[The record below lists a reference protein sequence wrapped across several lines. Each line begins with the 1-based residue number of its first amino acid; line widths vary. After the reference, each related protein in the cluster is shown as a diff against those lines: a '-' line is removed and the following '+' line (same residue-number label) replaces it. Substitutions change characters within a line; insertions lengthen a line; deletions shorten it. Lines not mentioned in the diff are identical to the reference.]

1 MFRAYEFALL
11 ESRCARGGDRARLAR
26 AGPSV
31 SLVDHCHT
39 ADRRRRFTGART
51 EMLACR
57 APGVDRPGRVADRL
71 GLHRCSALGQL
82 LARRDCRIR
91 AARAFRLP
99 TANRRRRRL
108 ARALGFVARCRDG
121 LSHLG
126 RGGLLAYW
134 IACGR
139 LFHTRGQ
146 QREWID
152 VALRIRRDPDA
163 QVNVRGRSVIGRGSD
178 RSDRLSFVYDGVF
191 RNSDRAQSDQC
202 DRIAVGAADG
212 DRAPVSGHG
221 AGEGDCPG
229 RGHTHARAGVA
240 GDIDPAVLPAGI
252 GVVA

>member
-1 MFRAYEFALL
+1 VFRAYEFALL
-11 ESRCARGGDRARLAR
+11 EPRCARGGDRARLAR

-31 SLVDHCHT
+31 SLVDRCHT
-39 ADRRRRFTGART
+39 AARRPRFAGART

-57 APGVDRPGRVADRL
+57 ALGFDRLDGVADRL
-71 GLHRCSALGQL
+71 GLHRRSALGQL
-82 LARRDCRIR
+82 LARRDCRVR

-99 TANRRRRRL
+99 TAHRRHRRL
-108 ARALGFVARCRDG
+108 ARALGFVARCRYG
-121 LSHLG
+121 LSRVG
-126 RGGLLAYW
+126 RGGLLADW
-134 IACGR
+134 IACSR
-139 LFHTRGQ
+139 LFHAHGQ
-146 QREWID
+146 QRQRID
-152 VALRIRRDPDA
+152 IALRIRRDPDA
-163 QVNVRGRSVIGRGSD
+163 QVNVRGRGVIGRGSD

-221 AGEGDCPG
+221 AGEGDCSG
-229 RGHTHARAGVA
+229 RGRTHARAGVA